1 MDQLTLKVVK
11 IRKPHNCWGCTKEF
25 PIGTEMTNS
34 VTVDQGEFSS
44 TYWCEECVEIMNDLE
59 DWNDDGF
66 LFGELRRNY
75 EEDNNEVSM
84 CNL

>member
-1 MDQLTLKVVK
+1 M
-11 IRKPHNCWGCTKEF
+11 
-25 PIGTEMTNS
+25 
-34 VTVDQGEFSS
+34 
-44 TYWCEECVEIMNDLE
+44 DLE